1 MEAVGIYLD
10 RLAMLRGLKV
20 KAVAA
25 QAGVKAGYI
34 SRLISRDIKE
44 PSASVLR
51 ALTEA
56 VGGNW
61 EDVGALLDARAGRS
75 QAEVLADA
83 WYAQVMRATT
93 DQDALRQRLIRAIDS
108 LLDRPDELDRAL
120 DQP

>member
-1 MEAVGIYLD
+1 VEAVGIYLD

-51 ALTEA
+51 SLTEA

-83 WYAQVMRATT
+83 WYAQVMRATN
-93 DQDALRQRLIRAIDS
+93 DQDALRQRLVKAIDS
-108 LLDRPDELDRAL
+108 LLDHPDELDRAL